1 MNVSNP
7 RGERLGRRWL
17 LFEML
22 ALVSIALGCGSRP
35 KPVQKVVDLYIQS
48 DGDFL
53 AFRPDTLTC
62 PTGAL
67 VRLTFHHAGKIIS
80 ARHDWVLTYPGK
92 LDALVKDAL
101 NKDGI
106 LSKDDPLVIAA
117 TPLCDKGET
126 VTTQFV
132 APKPGDYPFLC
143 ATHPEDMQGILHVT
157 K

>member
-1 MNVSNP
+1 
-7 RGERLGRRWL
+7 
-17 LFEML
+17 
-22 ALVSIALGCGSRP
+22 
-35 KPVQKVVDLYIQS
+35 VDLHIAT

-53 AFRPDTLTC
+53 TFRPDTLTC
-62 PTGAL
+62 PAGAL
-67 VRLTFHHAGKIIS
+67 VHLTFHHAGKIIS

-101 NKDGI
+101 DKDGI
-106 LSKDDPLVIAA
+106 LLQGDPLVIAS

-143 ATHPEDMQGILHVT
+143 TTHPEDMQGTLHVA